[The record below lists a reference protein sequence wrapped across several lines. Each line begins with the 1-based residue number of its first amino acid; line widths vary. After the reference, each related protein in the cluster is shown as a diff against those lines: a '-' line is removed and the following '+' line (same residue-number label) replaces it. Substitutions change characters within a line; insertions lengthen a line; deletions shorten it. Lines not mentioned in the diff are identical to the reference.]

1 MTVAVLAAALA
12 TGLYMAWNIGAND
25 VANAMGTSVGS
36 GALTL
41 KGAILVAAVF
51 EFGGAVLVGSHVSE
65 TIRAGILDPELFEVT
80 GMFGPEGPLLLALG
94 MTGSL
99 LAAAVWLQV
108 ATSFGLPVST
118 THSIVGAVVGFGL
131 TAVGLD
137 GIDLTKIAQIMASWV
152 VSPMLGALLG
162 FLVFVLIR
170 RHILRKPDPVRI
182 TVRVAPHLVGLVGT
196 ILTLSF
202 IYKVLPNVLPDPHPA
217 LTLIAALGVGGVSAV
232 VAHQVVV
239 YPAVALDGDSEKLRY
254 VERIFAGLQ
263 IVTAAFVAFAH
274 GSNDVA
280 NAVGPLAAVF
290 QIAGA
295 GFREVP
301 AAVPVPGWLLAAGG
315 VGIVVGL
322 ATYGYKVIRT
332 IGRHITEL
340 TPTRGFSAEFG
351 AASTV
356 LVASLLGLP
365 ISTTHTLVG
374 AVIGVGM
381 AHGLAALNLRTVG
394 KILNSWIATVPAA
407 AVLSA
412 LFFVL
417 LRALFL

>member
-41 KGAILVAAVF
+41 KGAILVAGLF

-80 GMFGPEGPLLLALG
+80 GTFGPEGPLLLALG

-131 TAVGLD
+131 VAVGLD
-137 GIDLTKIAQIMASWV
+137 GIDLNKIAQIMASWV

-162 FLVFVLIR
+162 FVVFVLVR
-170 RHILRKPDPVRI
+170 RYILRRPDPVRV
-182 TVRVAPHLVGLVGT
+182 TVRVAPHLVGVVGT

-202 IYKVLPNVLPDPHPA
+202 IYKVLPNVLPDPHPL
-217 LTLIAALGVGGVSAV
+217 LTLTAALGVGGVSAV
-232 VAHQVVV
+232 VAHRVVV
-239 YPAVALDGDSEKLRY
+239 YPSVPLDGDGEELRY

-280 NAVGPLAAVF
+280 NAVGPLAAVV

-374 AVIGVGM
+374 AVIGVGL

-394 KILNSWIATVPAA
+394 RILNSWIATVPAA
-407 AVLSA
+407 AVLSG
-412 LFFVL
+412 LFYLL

>member
-1 MTVAVLAAALA
+1 MTAAVVAAALV

-51 EFGGAVLVGSHVSE
+51 EFGGAVLVGSQVSE
-65 TIRAGILDPELFEVT
+65 TVRTGILNPALFEVT
-80 GMFGPEGPLLLALG
+80 GAFGAEGPLLLALG
-94 MTGSL
+94 MSGAL
-99 LAAAVWLQV
+99 LAAAVWLQI

-131 TAVGLD
+131 VAVGLE
-137 GIDLTKIAQIMASWV
+137 GVDLGQVGRIAASWV
-152 VSPMLGALLG
+152 VSPLLGAVLG
-162 FLVFVLIR
+162 FLIFVFIR
-170 RHILRKPDPVRI
+170 RHILRSADPVAA
-182 TVRVAPHLVGLVGT
+182 TVRIGPHLVGLVGA

-202 IYKVLPNVLPDPHPA
+202 VYKVLSNIIADPHPA
-217 LTLIAALGVGGVSAV
+217 LAVVAALGVGGGAAV
-232 VAHQVVV
+232 VTQQVVV
-239 YPAVALDGDSEKLRY
+239 HPAVALDGDGERLDY
-254 VERIFAGLQ
+254 VERIFGGLQ
-263 IVTAAFVAFAH
+263 VMTAGFVAFAH

-280 NAVGPLAAVF
+280 NAVGPLAAVL

-315 VGIVVGL
+315 LGIVVGL

-374 AVIGVGM
+374 AVIGVGL
-381 AHGLAALNLRTVG
+381 AHGMAALDLRTVTR
-394 KILNSWIATVPAA
+394 IVNSWIATLPAA
-407 AVLSA
+407 AALSA
-412 LFFVL
+412 VFFLLF
-417 LRALFL
+417 RAAFL